1 MRKYW
6 LLPLLLLASCG
17 KTEPIPQSKSEGA
30 ESASVSSLPPLPS
43 DDHERIPLYQK
54 GNVPYDGGNGE
65 KYAFLT
71 PYLAS
76 NPSGGAVIVLPGGGY
91 THLSN
96 STPEEGSRYG
106 GSNNDGDPKE
116 AAAIAPY
123 YNQAGISVFVLNYRT
138 TVIDPSLDYHGLLA
152 DVLRAVR
159 LVSSLS
165 GEYRFDHLAVQGFSA
180 GGHLALMAH
189 EEKGFVIDDPS
200 YEKDD
205 IDELPIEI
213 DSLILGYP
221 VVSFLDGLTHA
232 STRKTFTGN
241 DPSLYE
247 TFSAELHVDEDF
259 PSTYL
264 FHEKKDPTVSIQGSE
279 RLDAELTFFD
289 IDHRYDRF
297 ADEASDDA
305 PLHGFG
311 VNEGLAEAKA
321 WMQTATSFLKERS
334 F

>member
-17 KTEPIPQSKSEGA
+17 KAEHISQSENEEAGST
-30 ESASVSSLPPLPS
+30 SLSSLPPLPS
-43 DDHERIPLYQK
+43 DDHERIPLYRA

-76 NPSGGAVIVLPGGGY
+76 DPTGGAVIVLPGGGY

-96 STPEEGSRYG
+96 STPEEGSRFG

-138 TVIDPSLDYHGLLA
+138 TVIDQNLDYHGLLS

-159 LVSSLS
+159 VVSSLA

-180 GGHLALMAH
+180 GGHL
-189 EEKGFVIDDPS
+189 
-200 YEKDD
+200 
-205 IDELPIEI
+205 
-213 DSLILGYP
+213 
-221 VVSFLDGLTHA
+221 
-232 STRKTFTGN
+232 
-241 DPSLYE
+241 
-247 TFSAELHVDEDF
+247 
-259 PSTYL
+259 
-264 FHEKKDPTVSIQGSE
+264 
-279 RLDAELTFFD
+279 
-289 IDHRYDRF
+289 
-297 ADEASDDA
+297 
-305 PLHGFG
+305 
-311 VNEGLAEAKA
+311 
-321 WMQTATSFLKERS
+321 
-334 F
+334 